1 MRFYTRYCARII
13 DRELPIERY
22 KGRFTIATN
31 ALLVFFRVTYTRVEV
46 LTLRHC
52 RKSSD
57 LIPLSEMFMSKT
69 MFIFYIF
76 RLPSF
81 IVAWAPILRCHRL
94 MFFNINYYLILR
106 WNVAKIHLLV
116 WLIKVVIE
124 PCNCKISTIRLFD
137 VNQFLAYS
145 FVKR

>member
-1 MRFYTRYCARII
+1 MQGKTTADSPEAFTHHNLPNYRSSAPLWCGFILGYCARII

-31 ALLVFFRVTYTRVEV
+31 ALLVFSGHIYERVEV

-81 IVAWAPILRCHRL
+81 YCGLGGYRAVSSPHVFQYKLLLNFTLKCGQDLLTRL
-94 MFFNINYYLILR
+94 IN
-106 WNVAKIHLLV
+106 
-116 WLIKVVIE
+116 
-124 PCNCKISTIRLFD
+124 
-137 VNQFLAYS
+137 
-145 FVKR
+145 